1 MRLYV
6 VLASVNP
13 MRGYLCRVGMVRKA
27 MVAYQEPDETNVKQL
42 HMHLTNTSLNCKVN
56 DAVECTFNAA
66 RVTRLSLTLASL
78 PHVYTSSPLGTPQMT
93 RRRRRRRRRRRKMT
107 MTMTMTTQRRN
118 RIRTTSPRIA
128 SVFSAM

>member
-56 DAVECTFNAA
+56 DAVECALNAA
-66 RVTRLSLTLASL
+66 RVTPLSLTWASL
-78 PHVYTSSPLGTPQMT
+78 PHGYASSPLGTPQMT
-93 RRRRRRRRRRRKMT
+93 TTTTTTTTRRRRRK

-118 RIRTTSPRIA
+118 RIRTTSLRIA
-128 SVFSAM
+128 SAFSAM